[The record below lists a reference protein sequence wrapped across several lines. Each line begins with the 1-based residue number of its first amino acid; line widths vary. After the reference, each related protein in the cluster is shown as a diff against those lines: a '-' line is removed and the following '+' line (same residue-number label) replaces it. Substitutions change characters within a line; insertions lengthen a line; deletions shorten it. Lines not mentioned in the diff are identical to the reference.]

1 MSTTLYDT
9 IRKIV
14 QQELARVRTA
24 ELAVVQAVH
33 PTDPDNY
40 SCTVVLR
47 DSDMVLKQVPLTT
60 PRKGVAMVPD
70 VGDLV
75 LVQFIGGQI
84 NAPVITGSLYNDED
98 RPPKNAEKQAV
109 IHLPADAGDSDAVHI
124 ELNTDS
130 AKSVVLNIG
139 DALKLT
145 LIDDDPVVKID
156 VGGGKAT
163 LSIARD
169 GSVQLESGNALS
181 LKASADIKIEAGGQ
195 LNLKG
200 SVINLN

>member
-1 MSTTLYDT
+1 VSTLYDT

-24 ELAVVQAVH
+24 ELAVVQQVH
-33 PTDPDNY
+33 PADPDNY

-75 LVQFIGGQI
+75 LVQFIGGQL
-84 NAPVITGSLYNDED
+84 NAPVITGTLYNDED
-98 RPPKNAEKQAV
+98 RPPPNAEKQAV
-109 IHLPADAGDSDAVHI
+109 VHLPADADEGSALRI
-124 ELNTDS
+124 ELNTDP
-130 AKSVVLNIG
+130 ANALVLSIG
-139 DALKLT
+139 GALKLT
-145 LIDDDPVVKID
+145 LIDDDPVVKLD
-156 VGGGKAT
+156 VADGSAT

-169 GSVQLESGNALS
+169 GSIKLESGNALS
-181 LKASADIKIEAGGQ
+181 IKASADLNIEAGGQ

-200 SVINLN
+200 STINLN

>member
-1 MSTTLYDT
+1 VSTLYDT

-24 ELAVVQAVH
+24 ELAVVQQVH
-33 PTDPDNY
+33 PADPDNY

-75 LVQFIGGQI
+75 LVQFIGGQL
-84 NAPVITGSLYNDED
+84 NAPVITGTLYNDED
-98 RPPKNAEKQAV
+98 RPPPNAEKQAV
-109 IHLPADAGDSDAVHI
+109 VHLPADADEGSALRI
-124 ELNTDS
+124 ELNTDP
-130 AKSVVLNIG
+130 ANAVVLSIG
-139 DALKLT
+139 GALKLT
-145 LIDDDPVVKID
+145 LIDDDPVVKLD
-156 VGGGKAT
+156 VADGSAT

-169 GSVQLESGNALS
+169 GSIKLESGNALS
-181 LKASADIKIEAGGQ
+181 IKASADLNIEAGGQ

-200 SVINLN
+200 STINLN

>member
-1 MSTTLYDT
+1 VSTLYDT

-24 ELAVVQAVH
+24 ELAVVQQVH
-33 PTDPDNY
+33 PADPDNY

-84 NAPVITGSLYNDED
+84 NAPVITGTLYNDED
-98 RPPKNAEKQAV
+98 RPPLNAEKQAV
-109 IHLPADAGDSDAVHI
+109 IHLPADADEASALRI
-124 ELNTDS
+124 ELNTDP
-130 AKSVVLNIG
+130 ANAVVLSIG
-139 DALKLT
+139 GALKLT
-145 LIDDDPVVKID
+145 LIDDDPVVKLD
-156 VGGGKAT
+156 VADGSAT
-163 LSIARD
+163 LTIARD
-169 GSVQLESGNALS
+169 GTVKLESGNALNI
-181 LKASADIKIEAGGQ
+181 KASADINIEAGGQ
-195 LNLKG
+195 MNLKG
-200 SVINLN
+200 STINLN

>member
-1 MSTTLYDT
+1 MSTALYDT

-33 PTDPDNY
+33 PADPDNY

-70 VGDLV
+70 VGYLV

-98 RPPKNAEKQAV
+98 RPPKNVEKQAV
-109 IHLPADAGDSDAVHI
+109 IHLPSDAGDSDAVHI

-130 AKSVVLNIG
+130 TKSVVLNIT
-139 DALKLT
+139 DAVKLT
-145 LIDDDPVVKID
+145 LIDDDPVVTLD

-169 GSVQLESGNALS
+169 GSIKLESGNALNI
-181 LKASADIKIEAGGQ
+181 KASADIDIEAGGQ

>member
-1 MSTTLYDT
+1 MSELYDT
-9 IRKIV
+9 LRKIV

-24 ELAVVQAVH
+24 ELAVVQEVH
-33 PTDPDNY
+33 PCDPDNY
-40 SCTVVLR
+40 ACTVVLR

-84 NAPVITGSLYNDED
+84 NAPVITGTLYNDED

-109 IHLPADAGDSDAVHI
+109 IHLPADADEGSALRI
-124 ELNTDS
+124 ELNTDP
-130 AKSVVLNIG
+130 ANGVVISIG
-139 DALKLT
+139 GAMKLT
-145 LIDDDPVVKID
+145 LVDDDPVVKLD
-156 VGGGKAT
+156 VGDGMAT
-163 LSIARD
+163 LNIARD
-169 GSVQLESGNALS
+169 GTIKLQSGNALEI
-181 LKASADIKIEAGGQ
+181 KADADIKIEAGGQ

-200 SVINLN
+200 STINLN

>member
-1 MSTTLYDT
+1 MSTLYDT

-14 QQELARVRTA
+14 QQEIARLRIA
-24 ELAVVQAVH
+24 ELALVQQVH
-33 PTDPDNY
+33 PADPDNY

-47 DSDMVLKQVPLTT
+47 DSDMVLKEVPLTT

-75 LVQFIGGQI
+75 LVQFIGGQL
-84 NAPVITGSLYNDED
+84 NAPVITGTLYNDED

-109 IHLPADAGDSDAVHI
+109 IHLPADADEGSALRI
-124 ELNTDS
+124 ELNTDPANALLVS
-130 AKSVVLNIG
+130 IG
-139 DALKLT
+139 GALKLT
-145 LIDDDPVVKID
+145 LVDDDPVLKLD
-156 VGGGKAT
+156 VADGSAT

-169 GSVQLESGNALS
+169 GTLLLQSDSALTI
-181 LKASADIKIEAGGQ
+181 KAGADLNIEAGGK

-200 SVINLN
+200 TTINLN

>member
-1 MSTTLYDT
+1 MSATLYDT

-33 PTDPDNY
+33 PADPDNY

-98 RPPKNAEKQAV
+98 RPPKNAPSSTTTRWSRSTWAAARPRSASPV
-109 IHLPADAGDSDAVHI
+109 TAAFSSNRATRCRSRPAQTSR
-124 ELNTDS
+124 S
-130 AKSVVLNIG
+130 K
-139 DALKLT
+139 
-145 LIDDDPVVKID
+145 PVV
-156 VGGGKAT
+156 
-163 LSIARD
+163 
-169 GSVQLESGNALS
+169 N
-181 LKASADIKIEAGGQ
+181 
-195 LNLKG
+195 
-200 SVINLN
+200 